1 MSYIDEL
8 KNRVANRF
16 GKPILNKPDSKELR
30 DLIFQYQKEYLS
42 ESTIRRF
49 FNLIP
54 TGVTSRT
61 TLDIFSRFIGFP
73 SYSQFSDFCEKII
86 HFSTTNNT
94 DAVILND
101 LKEKEV
107 LSMLEVNLI
116 SHRINQCIL
125 DSNYTLLSLYFNDDK
140 LFHLLTLNDT
150 SHDLFAQA
158 LGPSVENE
166 LLLADVSQI
175 MKSSYFIPL
184 VLYKYVDIQ
193 NRGMERYYE
202 WMVNNPKEPHDLIFA
217 ASILSLNRLYAGEY
231 EKAYFYFQLIDKKEK
246 LVSPVLNGRIA
257 LLNWVF
263 SNDLDKLIAEAKK
276 YEEQLLFFSID
287 LISYL
292 VYFEKLDVLKIW
304 FLQFPDARP
313 NEKTWV
319 EKEIYF
325 FYSLAKYLALEDFKN
340 LKLWM
345 DQKVMLLN
353 SNTTFVTIY
362 PLIEERYIKKI
373 N

>member
-1 MSYIDEL
+1 MTYIDEL
-8 KNRVANRF
+8 KNRVAKRF

-73 SYSQFSDFCEKII
+73 SYSQFAEFCEKII
-86 HFSTTNNT
+86 HFSNSNNT
-94 DAVILND
+94 DAVILNG

-107 LSMLEVNLI
+107 LSMLEINLI
-116 SHRINQCIL
+116 SHRINQCIIES
-125 DSNYTLLSLYFNDDK
+125 DYTLLSLYFNNDK
-140 LFHLLTLNDT
+140 LFRLLTLSDT
-150 SHDLFAQA
+150 SHDLFAQS
-158 LGPSVENE
+158 LGPYIENE
-166 LLLADVSQI
+166 LYLKDIDQLLKTAF
-175 MKSSYFIPL
+175 FIPL
-184 VLYKYVDIQ
+184 VLHKYVDIQ
-193 NRGMERYYE
+193 NRGLERYYE
-202 WMVNNPKEPHDLIFA
+202 WMVNNPREPHDLIFS
-217 ASILSLNRLYAGEY
+217 ASILSLNRLYGGEY
-231 EKAYFYFQLIDKKEK
+231 EKAYFYFQLIDKKGQ
-246 LVSPVLNGRIA
+246 LLSPVLNGRIA

-276 YEEQLLFFSID
+276 FEEHLLFFSID

-292 VYFEKLDVLKIW
+292 VYFEKLEALKFW
-304 FLQFPDARP
+304 FLQFPDALP

-325 FYSLAKYLALEDFKN
+325 FYILAKYIALEDFSN